1 MFLKNNIKVIF
12 TFVFLILFIVVLSV
26 IPFEQFNFDFYENIA
41 KLLGFIVSI
50 LNWIFMW
57 G

>member
-26 IPFEQFNFDFYENIA
+26 IPFEQFNFDFYENVA
-41 KLLGFIVSI
+41 KLLGFIVFI